1 MSDNLPSLMFWHK
14 LLIQDVEHQNS
25 HKTGCNLSNSFH
37 NLHMIMEEF
46 FRLAHKNTCKPANCV
61 YILYKSKMHVY
72 RTMKMHA
79 SCMLAN
85 FGRQPSPRVLEQVSD
100 PRFGTSK
107 LVQDGLQFFQFIPCS
122 SYDDDGWI
130 RPAADYEVLV
140 NSEVDFS
147 DFQLAN
153 TRQPSP
159 RVLSQVADA
168 RCGTSKLVQDGLQF
182 FHFILRSS
190 YDDNGRIHSAEES
203 EVPVKNEMYYSDF
216 QLANIRQPAPPV
228 LAQFVTQDVE
238 CRNSRKMGCILPIHR
253 TLFIWKHFPVI
264 SFDIQMDIV
273 INGCGPVLRLRI
285 TIEGWFPWV
294 SVKLE
299 GDEGWIHPDED
310 SDFLVNDEVEY
321 SDIQLASIRQPSP
334 PPVLAKI
341 SDPRH
346 GTSELPQ
353 DGLHFANSY
362 HDLHISVRLMEDFL
376 RLAVQNTAMNL
387 ETCGV
392 LAGSLRN
399 RVFQVTTLII
409 PKQESTSYSCQTL
422 NEEEIFEVQDNNS
435 LFSLGWIHTHPSQT
449 CFMSS
454 VDLHTH
460 FSYQVMLREA
470 IAIVMAPTD
479 KSSPHGI
486 FHLSDPAGVRLIRNC
501 EERGFHPHYEPE
513 DGSPIYERC
522 SHVYIDPCLKHDV
535 IDLR

>member
-1 MSDNLPSLMFWHK
+1 
-14 LLIQDVEHQNS
+14 
-25 HKTGCNLSNSFH
+25 
-37 NLHMIMEEF
+37 
-46 FRLAHKNTCKPANCV
+46 
-61 YILYKSKMHVY
+61 MHVC

-122 SYDDDGWI
+122 SYD
-130 RPAADYEVLV
+130 
-140 NSEVDFS
+140 
-147 DFQLAN
+147 
-153 TRQPSP
+153 
-159 RVLSQVADA
+159 LSV
-168 RCGTSKLVQDGLQF
+168 SLVQ
-182 FHFILRSS
+182 
-190 YDDNGRIHSAEES
+190 
-203 EVPVKNEMYYSDF
+203 
-216 QLANIRQPAPPV
+216 
-228 LAQFVTQDVE
+228 
-238 CRNSRKMGCILPIHR
+238 SRK
-253 TLFIWKHFPVI
+253 HFSVI
-264 SFDIQMDIV
+264 SFNIQMDIV

-285 TIEGWFPWV
+285 TMEGWFPWV

-299 GDEGWIHPDED
+299 GDGGWIHPDEE
-310 SDFLVNDEVEY
+310 SDFLVNNEVEY

-346 GTSELPQ
+346 RTSELPQ

-435 LFSLGWIHTHPSQT
+435 LFSLGWIHTHPTQT

-486 FHLSDPAGVRLIRNC
+486 FHLSDPAGVGLIRNC

-522 SHVYIDPCLKHDV
+522 SHVYIDPCLRHDV